1 MSVSR
6 DFCSRGDLLTGVD
19 VEVVMVDTVAGILRN
34 YMPVAHWDS
43 YTVDVLLR
51 REGEIFGGACFLYDV
66 RSWSSASTNHQAPTP
81 QHVLVNVDLGISL
94 RSSHGNHTSSGK
106 SKHRNHG
113 HRKLRMLVSDIIYVF
128 YAVEGCI
135 YPTCHDGSKLNL
147 HSIIISTTDNFLH
160 IWSQQNGLE
169 NVS

>member
-1 MSVSR
+1 M
-6 DFCSRGDLLTGVD
+6 LTWGYLYVPLTEIIHLQAR
-19 VEVVMVDTVAGILRN
+19 VNIGIMVIE
-34 YMPVAHWDS
+34 S
-43 YTVDVLLR
+43 Y
-51 REGEIFGGACFLYDV
+51 A
-66 RSWSSASTNHQAPTP
+66 W
-81 QHVLVNVDLGISL
+81 
-94 RSSHGNHTSSGK
+94 
-106 SKHRNHG
+106 
-113 HRKLRMLVSDIIYVF
+113 LVSDIIYVF